1 MRAADPR
8 YITHEGEIE
17 AARNLGVPAPP
28 AVAGEMEIL
37 QQRWHELMGAGAQD
51 ERFVLGDGPCADAD

>member
-1 MRAADPR
+1 MQALQAK
-8 YITHEGEIE
+8 IE
-17 AARNLGVPAPP
+17 AARNLGVPAPA

-51 ERFVLGDGPCADAD
+51 ERFGLGDGPCADAY

>member
-17 AARNLGVPAPP
+17 AARNLGVPAPA

-37 QQRWHELMGAGAQD
+37 QQRWHELMGAGAED
-51 ERFVLGDGPCADAD
+51 ESLGLGDGTCADAD